1 MMDIVRRFNLNWP
14 RYFEDDEGE
23 MDLIIEKRFVDDL
36 RFKYET
42 EF

>member
-1 MMDIVRRFNLNWP
+1 MDIVRRFNINWP
-14 RYFEDDEGE
+14 SYFEGENE

-36 RFKYET
+36 KFKYEN